1 MPKSERKSLSAI
13 FEDPDV
19 EQFVRGGK
27 TNPQLANLPA
37 LRHASMLTSQ
47 HAEGREPVAVK
58 IPKSI
63 AAALWDAMNQRK
75 AERKKGTLEA
85 GQVWEKQ
92 DIVAEALKDWL
103 QKHRYLS

>member
-13 FEDPDV
+13 LDDPEV

-27 TNPQLANLPA
+27 PQTPLVGISARQHANK
-37 LRHASMLTSQ
+37 LTSQ
-47 HAEGREPVAVK
+47 HVEEREPVAVK

-75 AERKKGTLEA
+75 AARKKGALEV

-103 QKHRYLS
+103 TKHGYLS

>member
-1 MPKSERKSLSAI
+1 MPKSERKPLSAI
-13 FEDPDV
+13 FEDPEV

-27 TNPQLANLPA
+27 TNTQLVNMPA
-37 LRHASMLTSQ
+37 RRHANMLTSQ
-47 HAEGREPVAVK
+47 HAEVREPVAVK

-75 AERKKGTLEA
+75 TERKKGTLEA

-103 QKHRYLS
+103 QKHGYLS